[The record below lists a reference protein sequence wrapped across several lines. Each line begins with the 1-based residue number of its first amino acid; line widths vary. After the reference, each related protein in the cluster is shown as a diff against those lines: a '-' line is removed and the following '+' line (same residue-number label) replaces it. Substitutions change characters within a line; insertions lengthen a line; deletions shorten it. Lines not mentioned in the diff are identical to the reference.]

1 LGTKS
6 NTHWVR
12 GIDSIRIVL
21 ALIVLLSHL
30 ENQFAIFL
38 KTSDNTII
46 YLFGVG
52 LNHAFLGP
60 GAVTAFFIISGFV
73 IHYPFKDREPN
84 VRQFLIR
91 RWVRIV
97 LPLLVAVAIAI
108 YLEGLWLVPIW
119 SLYCELIYYTIYPV
133 LRRLPISWKTQFVI
147 TFVIA
152 AIIVFTMGGDELTS
166 LLTQTNVNYTG
177 SYAVLGD
184 WITWIIGLPCWLI
197 GVLIAENID
206 KIKKVITRPQVYLIR
221 CAMILLAMVIVG
233 LKAHWYTSYL
243 FTLNFIA
250 PIIGLWITAEIIY
263 FRDHQPWAWLEYGGK
278 FSYSLYLCHI
288 INLVLIE
295 MVMKPT
301 VQTYLVI
308 IVINVFLAWLFYLVV
323 EEPSHRLSRYLASK
337 A

>member
-1 LGTKS
+1 
-6 NTHWVR
+6 
-12 GIDSIRIVL
+12 
-21 ALIVLLSHL
+21 
-30 ENQFAIFL
+30 
-38 KTSDNTII
+38 
-46 YLFGVG
+46 
-52 LNHAFLGP
+52 
-60 GAVTAFFIISGFV
+60 
-73 IHYPFKDREPN
+73 
-84 VRQFLIR
+84 
-91 RWVRIV
+91 
-97 LPLLVAVAIAI
+97 
-108 YLEGLWLVPIW
+108 
-119 SLYCELIYYTIYPV
+119 
-133 LRRLPISWKTQFVI
+133 
-147 TFVIA
+147 
-152 AIIVFTMGGDELTS
+152 MGGDELTS

-206 KIKKVITRPQVYLIR
+206 SIKKVITRPQIYLIR

-250 PIIGLWITAEIIY
+250 PIIGLWITAEIVY

-308 IVINVFLAWLFYLVV
+308 IVIDVFLAWLFYLVV
-323 EEPSHRLSRYLASK
+323 EEPSHRLSRYLAGK